1 MLPPAGLF
9 LRTGGDELKLFS
21 ARRPTDETNNHR
33 FESNGTVSVVS
44 NQVGN
49 NFVSNQGPPSDAI
62 DIIM

>member
-9 LRTGGDELKLFS
+9 LKTGGDEPKFLS
-21 ARRPTDETNNHR
+21 AGRPTDEASSRR
-33 FESNGTVSVVS
+33 FEPNETVSVVS

-49 NFVSNQGPPSDAI
+49 NFVSNQGPPIDAI